1 MKARVSADT
10 KATNIMVMLLHTRDQ
25 EKHLFVPKREV
36 EIKGKEWRKVDREG
50 SRDSQLGAA
59 WATWSFKK
67 ITGCG
72 MDGRIV
78 ENRTMTLNC
87 LHAIAYC
94 DLSFPHLQLS
104 SALTSSLWLL
114 RKKKKKVLWPASGS
128 M

>member
-1 MKARVSADT
+1 MHGQHG
-10 KATNIMVMLLHTRDQ
+10 LL
-25 EKHLFVPKREV
+25 
-36 EIKGKEWRKVDREG
+36 
-50 SRDSQLGAA
+50 
-59 WATWSFKK
+59 KK

-114 RKKKKKVLWPASGS
+114 GKKRGRRGFGLLLGLCQCRYEKKPKAYRGTQSREVGNQGQKNTVIPGIQGILGS
-128 M
+128 ALNLQRAHNSDLNLFT